1 MAVRVRTV
9 NDLESQIPAGL
20 VKIDFPDPLLESYAG
35 LVYVG
40 ASLEVIPVRT
50 APLAVKTFFHKV
62 ERYVQEYVEVRLRK
76 IEISEFRVQNPVSDL
91 FLLLGVIQ
99 FSALVGYVGINVT
112 VQQYGR
118 AVLQSGPDSRR
129 GPVSVLGEEQRH
141 KLGVNRIDGAE
152 PAAKELA
159 YEFSVNGRVI
169 SGEMYVFQAGTSA
182 LQIFLQLLDLSGFA
196 CSVQTFQYD
205 EHISA
210 NILIF
215 SLLLQ
220 RVTQIMGIL
229 NLSPDSFQ
237 KSGMGDLSI
246 LESELADIVDIG
258 AVSTRP
264 GADDVSE
271 EQEWARLEPAME
283 KLREGRPF
291 SLDTTRS
298 SIVRRVFSLKGGFTV
313 NDVSAGE
320 LDREMLPTVAEL
332 GLGYVAMHRRGN
344 PRTMDLLCDYP
355 DGVMAELLEFFRDF
369 SLRAERAGLR
379 NWILDPGLGFAK
391 TPAQNM
397 EILRNL
403 DSLRVFGRPILV
415 GPSHKR
421 FTRGREGEVLSLCRR
436 ADIVRLH
443 PDWIETFLQTS
454 E

>member
-1 MAVRVRTV
+1 
-9 NDLESQIPAGL
+9 
-20 VKIDFPDPLLESYAG
+20 
-35 LVYVG
+35 
-40 ASLEVIPVRT
+40 
-50 APLAVKTFFHKV
+50 
-62 ERYVQEYVEVRLRK
+62 
-76 IEISEFRVQNPVSDL
+76 
-91 FLLLGVIQ
+91 
-99 FSALVGYVGINVT
+99 
-112 VQQYGR
+112 
-118 AVLQSGPDSRR
+118 
-129 GPVSVLGEEQRH
+129 
-141 KLGVNRIDGAE
+141 
-152 PAAKELA
+152 
-159 YEFSVNGRVI
+159 
-169 SGEMYVFQAGTSA
+169 
-182 LQIFLQLLDLSGFA
+182 
-196 CSVQTFQYD
+196 
-205 EHISA
+205 
-210 NILIF
+210 
-215 SLLLQ
+215 
-220 RVTQIMGIL
+220 MGIL

-379 NWILDPGLGFAK
+379 DWILDPGLGFAK